1 RRGAAHAGRRAA
13 VPAHLR
19 GRASGRPCVR
29 SGVRIGAV
37 EPSARGDRSWWQ
49 SGGLATY
56 RGTAVAGRPLYQ
68 MGGPLTEVPDVDPD
82 KVRDR
87 RSRRRLPDP
96 VRLPVVADHAD
107 HPRRPRGAA
116 GRVHD
121 ARPVP
126 AQARARPGTQAS
138 RKLTRALSR
147 GPAAPPAAAGTGRSR
162 RPAPNPLS
170 ARPGTGLVRSP
181 PALGAGP
188 GLVPDRSVPE
198 RAVLAPGVV
207 DDHVRGPVED
217 LDRAGGRIE
226 PPPAG

>member
-1 RRGAAHAGRRAA
+1 RFH
-13 VPAHLR
+13 VT
-19 GRASGRPCVR
+19 
-29 SGVRIGAV
+29 GVQTCALPI
-37 EPSARGDRSWWQ
+37 W
-49 SGGLATY
+49 
-56 RGTAVAGRPLYQ
+56 
-68 MGGPLTEVPDVDPD
+68 
-82 KVRDR
+82 

-116 GRVHD
+116 GRVHE
-121 ARPVP
+121 AVPVP

-170 ARPGTGLVRSP
+170 ARPGTGPVRSP

-226 PPPAG
+226 PPPAGVAVRREADPGPVHPVGQLLRRLGPGQALGALAQV